1 MYYTCRRTEQKAA
14 EYESI
19 KEAIAGTLEFSD
31 LLVKVAPSD
40 NGARE
45 VVINSEIIKR
55 VTKQITRVVTRR
67 STKLDV
73 GEGSIVIENKGAFD
87 CMIRAWVQTA
97 VLRGCGTE
105 ELEWEKLYETAW

>member
-1 MYYTCRRTEQKAA
+1 M

-19 KEAIAGTLEFSD
+19 KEAIAGNLEFSD

-73 GEGSIVIENKGAFD
+73 GEGSIGIENKGAFD
-87 CMIRAWVQTA
+87 CMIRAWVPTA